1 MIGWDKEGRG
11 GKKRGIVEKCNLSG
25 MMRDHGMGEY
35 IIVCSWMEKQLA
47 LARLGFERERGLYTE
62 GRLEI
67 MFPCVYP
74 GHGHSVYA

>member
-1 MIGWDKEGRG
+1 MYGVRVRG
-11 GKKRGIVEKCNLSG
+11 GGVPEC
-25 MMRDHGMGEY
+25 MG
-35 IIVCSWMEKQLA
+35 LG
-47 LARLGFERERGLYTE
+47 LGLGLGFERERGLYTE